1 MGDSGGLWQVGRMN
15 FVRTGVLALFFSAV
29 GASLP
34 AQTLFWAQN
43 GNDRVQSRP
52 AAGGSVTDLTPTL
65 TNPWG
70 VAYANG
76 SIYFSEDSAGKI
88 WRMDAD
94 GSNRTEIASGLSFP
108 RDLAVN
114 STHLFW
120 VNISGS
126 VFRSNLDGTGI
137 VTLAT
142 VGGDFL
148 QGIAV
153 TDNYLYWT
161 NATAHSIQ
169 RANLDGTGVTNLVTS
184 GLSIPYGIQATAS
197 FLYWADLGTDVIQR
211 ANLDGTGVT
220 TILSAFDV
228 TNPSGLVVT
237 DSAIYFTQQYLGV
250 YRADLNG
257 ANLTQL
263 ATGGSDYRFI
273 DLQAAAIPEPSTY
286 ALAAGV
292 LALGWAGWRRRR
304 VAA

>member
-1 MGDSGGLWQVGRMN
+1 MKS
-15 FVRTGVLALFFSAV
+15 VRAGVLVLFLTFA

-43 GNDRVQSRP
+43 GNDRVQTMS
-52 AAGGSVTDLTPTL
+52 AAGGAVTDLTPTL

-70 VAYANG
+70 VAFANG
-76 SIYFSEDSAGKI
+76 FIYFTEDSAGKI
-88 WRMDAD
+88 WRMDAN
-94 GSNRTEIASGLSFP
+94 GANRTQLASGLSFP
-108 RDLAVN
+108 RDIAVN

-126 VFRSNLDGTGI
+126 VFRSNLDGSGI

-142 VGGDFL
+142 VGSDFL

-153 TDNYLYWT
+153 TDSYLYWT

-169 RANLDGTGVTNLVTS
+169 RSNLDGTGVTSLVTT

-197 FLYWADLGTDVIQR
+197 FLYWADLGTDAIQR
-211 ANLDGTGVT
+211 SNLDGTGVT
-220 TILSAFDV
+220 TLLNAFDV

-237 DSAIYFTQQYLGV
+237 DSALYFTQQYLGV
-250 YRADLNG
+250 FRADLNG

-273 DLQAAAIPEPSTY
+273 DLQGAAIPEPSTY
-286 ALAAGV
+286 ALATGV

-304 VAA
+304 ANA